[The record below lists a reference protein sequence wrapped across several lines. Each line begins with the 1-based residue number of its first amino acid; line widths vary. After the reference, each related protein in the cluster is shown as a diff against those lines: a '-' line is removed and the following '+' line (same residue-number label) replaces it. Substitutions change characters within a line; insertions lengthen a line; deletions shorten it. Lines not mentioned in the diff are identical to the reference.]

1 MVCEVIKIRK
11 IFKHLNNAK
20 QIKEKKRE
28 HLFTCNK
35 ALCDSFIY
43 HAKDNLEV
51 ETELLLK
58 TRNERLPCNMIHVD
72 FLGDITHFIQA
83 LSP

>member
-11 IFKHLNNAK
+11 ILTNINAK

-51 ETELLLK
+51 
-58 TRNERLPCNMIHVD
+58 
-72 FLGDITHFIQA
+72 
-83 LSP
+83 

>member
-51 ETELLLK
+51 
-58 TRNERLPCNMIHVD
+58 
-72 FLGDITHFIQA
+72 
-83 LSP
+83 

>member
-28 HLFTCNK
+28 HLFIRNK

-51 ETELLLK
+51 YK
-58 TRNERLPCNMIHVD
+58 QGYFKNKK
-72 FLGDITHFIQA
+72 
-83 LSP
+83 